1 MQQPK
6 TLSAQQWQRILD
18 FIYSEIIM
26 TPQQFMEKWGVT
38 QEFIAELCRC
48 DVKTVNRWLAQGR
61 NYSPNLR
68 CHQWELALADLIF
81 GDFEGLP
88 DNLKTLLCPNWK
100 C

>member
-18 FIYSEIIM
+18 FIYSEIVM

-48 DVKTVNRWLAQGR
+48 DVKTVNRWLAQGQ
-61 NYSPNLR
+61 NYSPPLR
-68 CHQWELALADLIF
+68 CHQWELALADLILK
-81 GDFEGLP
+81 DFEGLP
-88 DNLKTLLCPNWK
+88 DNLKTLLCPNWER
-100 C
+100 

>member
-6 TLSAQQWQRILD
+6 SLSEKQWQRILD

-38 QEFIAELCRC
+38 QQFIAELCQC
-48 DVKTVNRWLAQGR
+48 DVKTVKRWLAEDQ
-61 NYSPNLR
+61 NYPPSLR
-68 CHQWELALADLIF
+68 CHQWELALADLIL

-100 C
+100 G

>member
-6 TLSAQQWQRILD
+6 SLSAQQWQRILD

-48 DVKTVNRWLAQGR
+48 DVKTA
-61 NYSPNLR
+61 NLWINGAFSNSSCR
-68 CHQWELALADLIF
+68 HCHKRELVLADLILEN
-81 GDFEGLP
+81 FEGLP
-88 DNLKTLLCPNWK
+88 DNLKTLLCPNWER
-100 C
+100 